1 MDDSAAPVG
10 LTLELTR
17 AKDAGDPYAFRFEA
31 QTYLLRGEDGS
42 FESATFPWTAE
53 MLRDLAGMQSARPD
67 PAIRQRLGEGLR
79 AFLLDA
85 GWRVHEKRL
94 QRALAAGQEV
104 RITVRSAA
112 AELYALPWELLT
124 LGATGQHLGASDKC
138 LFRYEWPG
146 TRGAT
151 AAPKAREE
159 GGRVLFAWS
168 AAGGAVPASRHL
180 AALRAA
186 CKGEVPFDKAQ
197 DVVANVS
204 LPRLREAL
212 ESGEPPRVLHVLC
225 HGGRLASGAEVYGL
239 VWNAQDGS
247 PTVVDA
253 GVFAQTLAPHA
264 GTLRLVVLSACHGAG
279 AGDPGNHLG
288 SVAQALHRVGIP
300 AVIASR
306 FPLSVE
312 ASVRLTE
319 LLYGGL
325 LGASLSLEQA
335 FMRAR
340 VGIARD
346 SEEAEWA
353 SLQLYARA
361 SAEGDLRPFV
371 IRPYRGLRPFTPQD
385 RRFYF
390 GREQETA
397 RMLEVL
403 RSGERLLTV
412 VGASGSGKSSLVMAG
427 IVPAVV
433 EGALFDA
440 PFQVRIMRPGARP
453 CEALS
458 AVLTSLSGEGAADW
472 RQTTKHGA
480 DDALER
486 TLREQPDAL
495 SGALEQRLGAAEG
508 GAQLLLVVDQLE
520 ELASLTESRSDA
532 VAFANNLV
540 EALSRPA
547 ARLVVIF
554 TVRADFLG
562 AVLEVHRD
570 LAARIEPSLRI
581 ALPMDKTTLRE
592 VIVRPAQKV
601 GLRIDPGVTDALLE
615 AVNDGPR
622 ASGTGARSEAQ
633 GSAHLPLLEFALEG
647 LWERRVG
654 SEIPWSAWQSLGGL
668 RGALAKRADEILA
681 GATSETQRLLA
692 RGIFGRLVQ
701 LGDGVADTRR
711 YATRA
716 DLESV
721 GEGAA
726 AELDRWM
733 AARLLTSDGA
743 DIAVAHEALIREWET
758 LRGWIAEDREAL
770 TVRQEL
776 DHGAERWAAA
786 GKPEEDLWR
795 GGRLKRA
802 SELQAAGKL
811 SLSAEEADFLQAS
824 IAAQDAE
831 HEAAEKQ
838 RREQLQRER
847 KGRRRA
853 RLAAIGAALTAVVMT
868 GVGGWAK
875 SQQLAAAQ
883 ANDDLASERS
893 AARQLALLAGARE
906 LLARN
911 QPAFAGKVLL
921 EVDNPEARP
930 EWVDTALDVLDA
942 PTPFFT
948 LLGHTDAVTLA
959 VFSPD
964 STRVA
969 TASDDWTARVWSA
982 SGRAP
987 ALVLSG
993 HGGPVLDVAWSPDG
1007 KYVATGSVD
1016 KTARVWR
1023 ADGSGEPIVLIA
1035 HEGPVLHVA
1044 WSPDGKRVLTASADT
1059 TARIWRADGVGRS
1072 TLLAGHT
1079 DEVRWA
1085 TWTRDGS
1092 HVVTASRDKTAR
1104 VWSATAAEEP
1114 VVLRGHDRGLL
1125 YVELDAQDRRVL
1137 TSSEDATARV
1147 FSIDGK
1153 GEPIVLRG
1161 HRASLYTASFDPT
1174 GRRVVTSSVD
1184 MTARVWNA
1192 TGGDATAVLQGHSL
1206 YLRSA
1211 FWSPDGRHIL
1221 TAAWDKTARLWN
1233 PDGSGFPTILQGHLD
1248 YLQSARFSP
1257 DGKQIV
1263 TAASDGLARVWP
1275 VATEDRRSLELAHP
1289 DVVWSVAFSPDGQT
1303 LVTSVGDNTARLLRV
1318 DGTSDPVSLRG
1329 HTGYVH
1335 YAAVSPDGKMVIT
1348 ASWDKTARLWTQDGK
1363 DTGVVFGPHDGPV
1376 HAAVFSPDGRRVVTA
1391 CEDRLARVFDVS
1403 GKGEP
1408 VYLRGHEGK
1417 VLWAAWSPDGQ
1428 RIATVSSDR
1437 TARIWSAD
1445 GSGSP
1450 LVLKGHE
1457 RAVTSVAW
1465 SPDGTRLYTSS
1476 EDSTIR
1482 SWSSDGAGTAVVFR
1496 GHSDGATQVVVSPSG
1511 KQLLTA
1517 SEDRTLR
1524 VWNADGSGEAVIL
1537 RGHRGIVRG
1546 VAWSPDGS
1554 RVASGAEDRAAR
1566 LWDLAAATQAA
1577 SRDVPTLEAKLAAA
1591 NVDCLPRIVRKLV
1604 LDETPEEA
1612 EQRNARCENA
1622 YGRSAVSREATPL
1635 GD

>member
-1 MDDSAAPVG
+1 MTDSAAPVG
-10 LTLELTR
+10 LTLELAR

-42 FESATFPWTAE
+42 FESSTFPWTE
-53 MLRDLAGMQSARPD
+53 ETLRDLAGMQSTRPD

-112 AELYALPWELLT
+112 AELYALPWELVT
-124 LGATGQHLGASDKC
+124 LGNTGQHLGASERC

-146 TRGAT
+146 IEAAE

-159 GGRVLFAWS
+159 GGRILFAWS
-168 AAGGAVPASRHL
+168 AAGGAVPAARHL

-186 CKGEVPFDKAQ
+186 CKGEVPFDKTR
-197 DVVANVS
+197 DVVAHVS

-212 ESGEPPRVLHVLC
+212 AAGEPPRVLHVLC
-225 HGGRLASGAEVYGL
+225 HGGRLASGAEAYGL
-239 VWNAQDGS
+239 VWNAQDDS

-253 GVFAQTLAPHA
+253 GVFAQALAPHA

-279 AGDPGNHLG
+279 AGEPGNHLG

-312 ASVRLTE
+312 ASVKLTE
-319 LLYGGL
+319 LLYTGL
-325 LGASLSLEQA
+325 LAGSLSLEQA
-335 FMRAR
+335 FLRAR
-340 VGIARD
+340 AGIARD
-346 SEEAEWA
+346 SEETEWA
-353 SLQLYARA
+353 SLQLYAGA
-361 SAEGDLRPFV
+361 SAEDDLRPFV

-397 RMLEVL
+397 RMLDVL
-403 RSGERLLTV
+403 RGGERLLTV

-433 EGALFDA
+433 DGALGRG

-458 AVLTSLSGEGAADW
+458 AVLTSLTGEAGADW
-472 RQTTKHGA
+472 RQTTTHGA
-480 DDALER
+480 DDAVGGA
-486 TLREQPDAL
+486 LRERPDAL
-495 SGALEQRLGAAEG
+495 AKALEQRLAAVG
-508 GAQLLLVVDQLE
+508 PGAQLLLVVDQLE
-520 ELASLTESRSDA
+520 ELASLTQSRSDA
-532 VAFANNLV
+532 LAFANNLI
-540 EALSRPA
+540 EALSRPSP
-547 ARLVVIF
+547 RLVVIF

-562 AVLEVHRD
+562 AVLEIHRD

-581 ALPMDKTTLRE
+581 ALPMDSATLRE

-601 GLRIDPGVTDALLE
+601 GLRVDDGVTDALLE

-622 ASGTGARSEAQ
+622 ASGTGARAEAH
-633 GSAHLPLLEFALEG
+633 GSTHLPLLEFALEG

-681 GATSETQRLLA
+681 GATSEAQRQLA

-721 GEGAA
+721 GPGAA

-776 DHGAERWAAA
+776 DHAAERWAAA
-786 GKPEEDLWR
+786 GKPAEDLWR

-811 SLSAEEADFLQAS
+811 SLSDEEAAFLQAS

-831 HEAAEKQ
+831 HEAAEKL
-838 RREQLQRER
+838 RREQLEREQT
-847 KGRRRA
+847 GRRRA
-853 RLAAIGAALTAVVMT
+853 RLAAFGAAFTALVMT

-875 SQQLAAAQ
+875 SQQLAAAK
-883 ANDDLASERS
+883 ANDDLAAERS
-893 AARQLALLAGARE
+893 SARQLALLAGARE

-921 EVDNPEARP
+921 DVEQPEARP
-930 EWVDTALDVLDA
+930 EWVDTALDVLDT

-964 STRVA
+964 GTRVA
-969 TASDDWTARVWSA
+969 TASDDWTARVWGA
-982 SGRAP
+982 DGKAP
-987 ALVLSG
+987 PVVLRG
-993 HGGPVLDVAWSPDG
+993 HGGPVVDVAWSPDG

-1023 ADGSGEPIVLIA
+1023 ADGSGEAIVLVA

-1044 WSPDGKRVLTASADT
+1044 WSPDGKRVVTTSADT

-1072 TLLAGHT
+1072 TLLAGHE

-1085 TWTRDGS
+1085 VWTRDGS
-1092 HVVTASRDKTAR
+1092 RVITASRDATAR
-1104 VWSATAAEEP
+1104 VWSSAGGEEA
-1114 VVLRGHDRGLL
+1114 VLRGHTRGLL
-1125 YVELDAQDRRVL
+1125 YVELDAEDRRVL
-1137 TSSEDATARV
+1137 TSSEDATARI
-1147 FSIDGK
+1147 FPIDGK

-1161 HRASLYTASFDPT
+1161 HRASLYTASFDPA

-1221 TAAWDKTARLWN
+1221 TAAWDKTARVWN
-1233 PDGSGFPTILQGHLD
+1233 PDGSGFPTILRGHLD
-1248 YLQSARFSP
+1248 YVQSARFSP
-1257 DGKQIV
+1257 DGRQIV
-1263 TAASDGLARVWP
+1263 TAANDGLARIWP
-1275 VATEDRRSLELAHP
+1275 VAMDDQRSVELPHP

-1303 LVTSVGDNTARLLRV
+1303 LVTSVGDNTARLARV
-1318 DGTSDPVSLRG
+1318 DGTGTPVSLRG

-1335 YAAVSPDGKMVIT
+1335 YAAVSPDGQTVIT
-1348 ASWDKTARLWTQDGK
+1348 ASWDKTARLWTLDGK

-1408 VYLRGHEGK
+1408 IYLRGHEGK
-1417 VLWAAWSPDGQ
+1417 VLWAAWSPDGK
-1428 RIATVSSDR
+1428 RIATVSSDH
-1437 TARIWSAD
+1437 TARVWSAD

-1450 LVLKGHE
+1450 VVLKGHE

-1476 EDSTIR
+1476 EDGTVR
-1482 SWSSDGAGTAVVFR
+1482 AWSSDGTGQPTVLR
-1496 GHSDGATQVVVSPSG
+1496 GHQDGVTQVVVSPDG
-1511 KQLLTA
+1511 KQLLSA

-1537 RGHRGIVRG
+1537 RGHQGIIRG
-1546 VAWSPDGS
+1546 VAWSPDGKH
-1554 RVASGAEDRAAR
+1554 VASGAEDRATR
-1566 LWDLAAATQAA
+1566 LWDLAAAEAAA
-1577 SRDVPTLEAKLAAA
+1577 SRDVPTLRAKLAAA
-1591 NVDCLPRIVRKLV
+1591 NVDCLPRLVRKLA

-1612 EQRNARCENA
+1612 EERSAACEKEH
-1622 YGRSAVSREATPL
+1622 GRSAVPKEASPM